1 MTQLLL
7 QVRQRGFISLRCLT
21 SLTSLSLGS
30 DCTNDTLAV
39 VRQNTN
45 QFQVIQSLCSF
56 HFQVGQNCS
65 LLRHLDICSSGAVT
79 EQGAGLVEETQPDLI
94 RLINLT

>member
-39 VRQNTN
+39 VRINFKFSLKN
-45 QFQVIQSLCSF
+45 LCSI

-94 RLINLT
+94 RLVNLT

>member
-1 MTQLLL
+1 MPKGRKAPLKIF

-39 VRQNTN
+39 VRLK
-45 QFQVIQSLCSF
+45 SY
-56 HFQVGQNCS
+56 
-65 LLRHLDICSSGAVT
+65 
-79 EQGAGLVEETQPDLI
+79 
-94 RLINLT
+94 

>member
-1 MTQLLL
+1 MPKGRKAPLKIF

-39 VRQNTN
+39 VRLKSYRRAFAAFT
-45 QFQVIQSLCSF
+45 FRLAKTAASCGIWTSAVLAQSPSKVLE
-56 HFQVGQNCS
+56 
-65 LLRHLDICSSGAVT
+65 RT
-79 EQGAGLVEETQPDLI
+79 YT
-94 RLINLT
+94 

>member
-39 VRQNTN
+39 VRQN
-45 QFQVIQSLCSF
+45 QIQVFEKSLQLSLSGWAKLQSPATS
-56 HFQVGQNCS
+56 
-65 LLRHLDICSSGAVT
+65 
-79 EQGAGLVEETQPDLI
+79 
-94 RLINLT
+94 

>member
-45 QFQVIQSLCSF
+45 QFNFKLLKSLCSF

-79 EQGAGLVEETQPDLI
+79 EQGAGGEHT
-94 RLINLT
+94 T